1 MKIKSGVV
9 FVELSRTIGMDSQ
22 ECRMNLIDEQQL
34 ELIGLKQS
42 VAEVRAQIEQ
52 KIAEPVEDILDGLTL
67 SQTRMLLVKRY
78 TRDMKIKFH
87 DLECSVKA
95 KELCV
100 RYRGQP
106 REVYFYCLIIQINLN
121 TFLIA

>member
-1 MKIKSGVV
+1 MEIKSRDV
-9 FVELSRTIGMDSQ
+9 FVELNRSIGMDSQ

-42 VAEVRAQIEQ
+42 VAEVRAQIEH

-87 DLECSVKA
+87 DLECSVKV

-106 REVYFYCLIIQINLN
+106 REVYFFIIQINLN